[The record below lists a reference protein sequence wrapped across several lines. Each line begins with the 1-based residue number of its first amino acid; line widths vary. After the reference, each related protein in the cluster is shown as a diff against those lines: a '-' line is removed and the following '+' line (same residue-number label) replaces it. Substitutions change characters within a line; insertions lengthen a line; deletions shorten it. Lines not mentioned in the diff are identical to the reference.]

1 MGTADSESFKSAKD
15 FDDKVDNIFDWKNIE
30 ISQVNHDLDGSQ
42 RSVVMPAATS
52 VKNLENAIMIGD
64 WAAVGASAAALIS
77 GAMDTESDHGDVST
91 DAEGSYL
98 SGSLG
103 LSLVE
108 EWKSRETSGKS
119 WQTASDVNKATQLD
133 QLIEKGDWEAV
144 IQAAARFE
152 AEQQHGEASTIGYQ
166 PSATSISMQDDAKSM
181 EQDQPPMA
189 TDAPVIPVKE
199 SSFRSQVMEL
209 VQQVVPGELANIDD
223 MLEEF
228 EGREEDLIE
237 TLKAMKTQHQPQGG
251 TPPKKKR
258 NSPREHLN
266 GD

>member
-181 EQDQPPMA
+181 
-189 TDAPVIPVKE
+189 
-199 SSFRSQVMEL
+199 
-209 VQQVVPGELANIDD
+209 
-223 MLEEF
+223 
-228 EGREEDLIE
+228 
-237 TLKAMKTQHQPQGG
+237 
-251 TPPKKKR
+251 
-258 NSPREHLN
+258 
-266 GD
+266 